1 MNIRYRHFRIPIL
14 RCLVSA
20 RASSPLGMKASLHP
34 ERSRRVSEVEGCK
47 MGSLSIGGWKF
58 YSIAIFVF
66 IAALLVPCVR
76 AEDTSVVAVK
86 AGTIYPVSSAP
97 IQDGIILIRDGKI
110 EAVGK
115 DLTIPE
121 GAEVIDGTNKVVI
134 PGLIDAFTTLA
145 EPTGDDEESVTPDI
159 RAVDAFNFYGEYRRM
174 LAGGVTTV
182 YISPG
187 QRRLVSGVGSVVKLA
202 GDPVAK
208 RIIKDKSALRIA
220 IGELPKNP
228 PAIWNPPIPPD
239 PCHPMVPQEKQLP
252 TTRMGEMAVLREV
265 FGQAQQYLNN
275 PPRKID
281 WKIESLLPAL
291 TRKLPV
297 RINCHNAQDIRSAIL
312 FSEVFNLRLIIEGGT
327 EAYNVIN
334 QIKWSNAPVIVTGA
348 FEPGRQ
354 YQKDDAQDII
364 LGRVN
369 PANARLLAEAG
380 IKFALSA
387 PTDETIGDLQ
397 FVAGYAV
404 SQGLSPAEAL
414 RAITITPAEI
424 LGIAERTGSIEK
436 GKDADLVILTS
447 EPFDVQAVVDKTLID
462 GKVVYTRSQAE
473 PEKEN
478 AEKVSITAIRAGK
491 ILTASRGTISD
502 GLILIK
508 GEKIAYVGQPK
519 DIPEKANVIDAAKS
533 VVIPGLIDIHSH
545 LGLHWESEPVRMNP
559 ASAASGSGN
568 VNLVSITDAV
578 KPNDEGFRD
587 VLRSG
592 VTSVLLAPETGGL
605 VSGNAALI
613 KLTGN
618 RDKDMIV
625 KEYAAVK
632 FSMLGSSAKMA
643 QIWQAR
649 ELLKNAK
656 EYAEKW
662 DQYER
667 AFEEYERRWQYEKG
681 KNENNGKE
689 PNEEDVFKEPE
700 RPRRDT
706 NLEMMRGLF
715 EHKMPALVSADRAD
729 EIRNTLKVFRDEYN
743 LDVIILGGSDGF
755 RVVDELRKYSIGVAV
770 GPDILRYEKGKAIN
784 NADMLTRSRL
794 RVALHTSATS
804 GTRYLPMN
812 AAYAVRYG
820 MDEENAFRAITIY
833 PAELLHVDDRI
844 GSIDEGKDADLVI
857 LSGEPFDFRSR
868 VEKVI
873 VNGQIVFE
881 REE

>member
-1 MNIRYRHFRIPIL
+1 MNIRYRHF
-14 RCLVSA
+14 
-20 RASSPLGMKASLHP
+20 
-34 ERSRRVSEVEGCK
+34 
-47 MGSLSIGGWKF
+47 SIGKKF
-58 YSIAIFVF
+58 YVTAIFVLV
-66 IAALLVPCVR
+66 AALLVPGVT
-76 AEDTSVVAVK
+76 AEETSVVAVK

-115 DLTIPE
+115 DIAIPE
-121 GAEVIDGTNKVVI
+121 GAEVIDAAGKVVI

-145 EPTGDDEESVTPDI
+145 EPGRDDEESVTPDI

-182 YISPG
+182 YVSPG
-187 QRRLVSGVGSVVKLA
+187 QRRLVSGLGSVVKLA
-202 GDPVAK
+202 GDSVAK
-208 RIIKDKSALRIA
+208 RRLRDSSALRIT

-228 PAIWNPPIPPD
+228 PAIWNPPVPPD

-252 TTRMGEMAVLREV
+252 TTRMGEMAVLRNV
-265 FGQAQQYLNN
+265 FGQAQQYLNDR
-275 PPRKID
+275 PRKID
-281 WKIESLLPAL
+281 WKMESLLPVL

-327 EAYNVIN
+327 EAYSVIN
-334 QIKWSNAPVIVTGA
+334 QIKWSDAPVVVTGA
-348 FEPGRQ
+348 FEPGRR
-354 YQKDDAQDII
+354 YPKDDTRDIM

-380 IKFALSA
+380 IKFALSSPSDQA
-387 PTDETIGDLQ
+387 IGDLQ

-404 SQGLSPAEAL
+404 SQGLSPEEAL
-414 RAITITPAEI
+414 KAVTITPAEI
-424 LGIAERTGSIEK
+424 LGIADRAGSIEK

-447 EPFDVQAVVDKTLID
+447 EPFDVRSAVDKTLID
-462 GKVVYTRSQAE
+462 GKVVYTRSEGE
-473 PEKEN
+473 PEKEH
-478 AEKVSITAIRAGK
+478 AEKASVTAIRAGK
-491 ILTASRGTISD
+491 ILTASRGTITD

-508 GEKIAYVGQPK
+508 AGKIAYVGEPK
-519 DIPEKANVIDAAKS
+519 DIPENAAVIDAAES

-559 ASAASGSGN
+559 ASPTSGSGSA
-568 VNLVSITDAV
+568 NLVSISNAIM
-578 KPNDEGFRD
+578 PNDEGFMD
-587 VLRSG
+587 VLCSG

-613 KLTGN
+613 KLTGD
-618 RDKDMIV
+618 RTKDMIV

-632 FSMLGSSAKMA
+632 FSMLGSSAKMT
-643 QIWQAR
+643 QVWQAR
-649 ELLKNAK
+649 DLLKRAK

-667 AFEEYERRWQYEKG
+667 AFEEYERRRKYEKD
-681 KNENNGKE
+681 KNNGKNKSE
-689 PNEEDVFKEPE
+689 GKESDEEDALKEPE

-706 NLEMMRGLF
+706 NLELMRGLF
-715 EHKMPALVSADRAD
+715 NRKMPALVHAGRAD
-729 EIRNTLKVFRDEYN
+729 EILNTLKVFRDEYN
-743 LDVIILGGSDGF
+743 LDVIILGGGDGF
-755 RVVDELRKYSIGVAV
+755 RVTDELRKYNVGVAI

-804 GTRYLPMN
+804 GTQYLPMN
-812 AAYAVRYG
+812 AAYAVRHG
-820 MDEENAFRAITIY
+820 MDEDNAFRAVTIY

-873 VNGQIVFE
+873 VNGRVVFE

>member
-1 MNIRYRHFRIPIL
+1 MNIRYRHF
-14 RCLVSA
+14 
-20 RASSPLGMKASLHP
+20 
-34 ERSRRVSEVEGCK
+34 
-47 MGSLSIGGWKF
+47 SIGNRF
-58 YSIAIFVF
+58 YVTAISVLIAS
-66 IAALLVPCVR
+66 LLVPGVT
-76 AEDTSVVAVK
+76 AEETSVVAVK
-86 AGTIYPVSSAP
+86 AGTVYPVSSAP

-115 DLTIPE
+115 DITIPE
-121 GAEVIDGTNKVVI
+121 GAEVIDAAGKVVI

-145 EPTGDDEESVTPDI
+145 EPGRDDEESVTPDI

-182 YISPG
+182 YVSPG
-187 QRRLVSGVGSVVKLA
+187 QRRLVSGLGSVVKLA
-202 GDPVAK
+202 GDSVAK
-208 RIIKDKSALRIA
+208 RRLRDSSALRIT

-228 PAIWNPPIPPD
+228 PALWNPPVPPD

-252 TTRMGEMAVLREV
+252 TTRMGEMAVLRNV
-265 FGQAQQYLNN
+265 FGQAQQYLNDR
-275 PPRKID
+275 PRKID
-281 WKIESLLPAL
+281 WKMESLLPVL

-297 RINCHNAQDIRSAIL
+297 RINCHNAQDIRSVIL

-327 EAYNVIN
+327 EAYSVIN
-334 QIKWSNAPVIVTGA
+334 QIKWSGAPVVVTGA

-354 YQKDDAQDII
+354 YQKDDTMDIM

-387 PTDETIGDLQ
+387 PTDDTIGDLQ

-404 SQGLSPAEAL
+404 SQGLSPEEAL
-414 RAITITPAEI
+414 KAITITPAEI
-424 LGIAERTGSIEK
+424 LGIADRTGSIEK

-447 EPFDVQAVVDKTLID
+447 EPFDVQSAVDKTLID
-462 GKVVYTRSQAE
+462 GKVVYTRSEAE
-473 PEKEN
+473 PEKEH
-478 AEKVSITAIRAGK
+478 AEKASITAIRAGK
-491 ILTASRGTISD
+491 ILTASRGIISD

-508 GEKIAYVGQPK
+508 GDKIAYVGKPK
-519 DIPEKANVIDAAKS
+519 DIPEQATVIDAAES

-559 ASAASGSGN
+559 ASPTSGSGG
-568 VNLVSITDAV
+568 VNLVSISNAI
-578 KPNDEGFRD
+578 KPNDESFRD

-613 KLTGN
+613 KLTGEGT
-618 RDKDMIV
+618 KDMIV

-632 FSMLGSSAKMA
+632 FSMLGSSAKMT
-643 QIWQAR
+643 QIWEAR
-649 ELLKNAK
+649 DLLKRAK

-667 AFEEYERRWQYEKG
+667 EYEQYERRRQYEKDKDDDKD
-681 KNENNGKE
+681 KNKDKE
-689 PNEEDVFKEPE
+689 SNEEDALKEPE

-706 NLEMMRGLF
+706 NLELMRGLF
-715 EHKMPALVSADRAD
+715 NRRMPALVQAGRAD

-743 LDVIILGGSDGF
+743 LDVIILGGGDSF
-755 RVVDELRKYSIGVAV
+755 RVTDELRKYNVGVAI

-784 NADMLTRSRL
+784 NADLLTRSRL

-804 GTRYLPMN
+804 GTQYLPMN

-820 MDEENAFRAITIY
+820 MDEDNAFRAVTIY

-873 VNGQIVFE
+873 VNGRVVFE

>member
-1 MNIRYRHFRIPIL
+1 MNIRYRHF
-14 RCLVSA
+14 
-20 RASSPLGMKASLHP
+20 
-34 ERSRRVSEVEGCK
+34 
-47 MGSLSIGGWKF
+47 SIRKKF
-58 YSIAIFVF
+58 YVTVIFVF
-66 IAALLVPCVR
+66 IAALLVPDVR
-76 AEDTSVVAVK
+76 AEETSVVAIK

-97 IQDGIILIRDGKI
+97 IQDGIVLIRDGKI

-115 DLTIPE
+115 DLEIPE
-121 GAEVIDGTNKVVI
+121 GAEVINAKDKVVI

-159 RAVDAFNFYGEYRRM
+159 RAVDAFNFYGKYRRM

-182 YISPG
+182 YVSPG
-187 QRRLVSGVGSVVKLA
+187 QRRLVSGLGSVVKLA
-202 GDPVAK
+202 GDSVAK
-208 RIIKDKSALRIA
+208 RRLKDSSALRIT

-228 PAIWNPPIPPD
+228 PALWDPPVPPD

-252 TTRMGEMAVLREV
+252 TTRMGELAELRNV
-265 FGQAQQYLNN
+265 FGQAQQYLKDR
-275 PPRKID
+275 PRKID
-281 WKIESLLPAL
+281 WKMESLLPAL

-297 RINCHNAQDIRSAIL
+297 RINCHNAQDIRNAIL
-312 FSEVFNLRLIIEGGT
+312 FSEVFNLSLIIEGGT

-334 QIKWSNAPVIVTGA
+334 QIKWSDAPVIVTGA

-354 YQKDDAQDII
+354 YPKDDARDIM

-387 PTDETIGDLQ
+387 TTDQMIGDLQ

-404 SQGLSPAEAL
+404 SQGLSSEEAL

-424 LGIAERTGSIEK
+424 LGIAERTGSIEP

-447 EPFDVQAVVDKTLID
+447 GPFDVQAIVDQTLID
-462 GKVVYTRSQAE
+462 GKVVYTRSE
-473 PEKEN
+473 TKPEKEH
-478 AEKVSITAIRAGK
+478 AEKASVTAIRAGK
-491 ILTASRGTISD
+491 ILTASRGTISN

-508 GEKIAYVGQPK
+508 AGKIAYVGQPK
-519 DIPEKANVIDAAKS
+519 DIPEKAKVIDAAQS
-533 VVIPGLIDIHSH
+533 VVIPGMIDIHSH

-559 ASAASGSGN
+559 ASPTSGSGSA
-568 VNLVSITDAV
+568 NLASISNAV
-578 KPNDEGFRD
+578 KPNDEGFRE

-613 KLTGN
+613 KLTGD
-618 RDKDMIV
+618 RTKDMIV

-632 FSMLGSSAKMA
+632 FSMLDSNAKMT
-643 QIWQAR
+643 QIWEAR
-649 ELLKNAK
+649 ELLKRAK

-662 DQYER
+662 DEYER
-667 AFEEYERRWQYEKG
+667 AFEEYERRRQYEKDKENG
-681 KNENNGKE
+681 NNKNKE
-689 PNEEDVFKEPE
+689 SDEEDALKEPE

-706 NLEMMRGLF
+706 NLELLRGLF
-715 EHKMPALVSADRAD
+715 ERKMPVLVHAGRAD

-743 LDVIILGGSDGF
+743 LDVIILGGEDGF
-755 RVVDELRKYSIGVAV
+755 RVTDELRKYNVGLAI

-784 NADMLTRSRL
+784 NADLLTRSRL

-804 GTRYLPMN
+804 GTQYLPMN
-812 AAYAVRYG
+812 AAYAVRHG
-820 MDEENAFRAITIY
+820 MDEDNAFRAVTIY
-833 PAELLHVDDRI
+833 PAEFLHVDDRI

-873 VNGQIVFE
+873 VNGRVVFE

>member
-1 MNIRYRHFRIPIL
+1 MNIRYRHF
-14 RCLVSA
+14 
-20 RASSPLGMKASLHP
+20 
-34 ERSRRVSEVEGCK
+34 
-47 MGSLSIGGWKF
+47 SIGNRF
-58 YSIAIFVF
+58 YVTAISVLIAS
-66 IAALLVPCVR
+66 LLVPGVT
-76 AEDTSVVAVK
+76 AEETSVVAVK
-86 AGTIYPVSSAP
+86 AGTVYPVSSAP

-115 DLTIPE
+115 DITIPE
-121 GAEVIDGTNKVVI
+121 GAEVIDAAGKVVI

-145 EPTGDDEESVTPDI
+145 EPGRDDEESVTPDI

-182 YISPG
+182 YVSPG
-187 QRRLVSGVGSVVKLA
+187 QRRLVSGLGSVVKLA
-202 GDPVAK
+202 GDSVAK
-208 RIIKDKSALRIA
+208 RRLRDSSALRIT

-228 PAIWNPPIPPD
+228 PALWNPPVPPD

-252 TTRMGEMAVLREV
+252 TTRMGEMAVLRNV
-265 FGQAQQYLNN
+265 FGQAQQYLNDR
-275 PPRKID
+275 PRKID
-281 WKIESLLPAL
+281 WKMESLLPVL

-327 EAYNVIN
+327 EAYSVIN
-334 QIKWSNAPVIVTGA
+334 QIKWSGAPVVVTVA

-354 YQKDDAQDII
+354 YQKDDTMDIM

-387 PTDETIGDLQ
+387 PTDDTIGDLQ

-404 SQGLSPAEAL
+404 SQGLSPEEAL
-414 RAITITPAEI
+414 KAITITPAEI
-424 LGIAERTGSIEK
+424 LGIADRTGSIEK

-447 EPFDVQAVVDKTLID
+447 EPFDVQSAVDKTLID
-462 GKVVYTRSQAE
+462 GKVVYTRSEAE
-473 PEKEN
+473 PEKEH
-478 AEKVSITAIRAGK
+478 AEKASITAIRAGK
-491 ILTASRGTISD
+491 ILTASRGIISD

-508 GEKIAYVGQPK
+508 GDKIAYVGKPK
-519 DIPEKANVIDAAKS
+519 DIPEQATVIDAAES

-559 ASAASGSGN
+559 ASPTSGSGG
-568 VNLVSITDAV
+568 VNLVSISNAI
-578 KPNDEGFRD
+578 KPNDESFRD

-592 VTSVLLAPETGGL
+592 VTSVLLAPETSGL

-613 KLTGN
+613 KLTGEGT
-618 RDKDMIV
+618 KDMIV

-632 FSMLGSSAKMA
+632 FSMLGSGAKMT
-643 QIWQAR
+643 QIWEAR
-649 ELLKNAK
+649 DLLKRAK

-667 AFEEYERRWQYEKG
+667 EYEQYERRRQYEKDKDDDKD
-681 KNENNGKE
+681 KNKDKE
-689 PNEEDVFKEPE
+689 SNEEDALKEPE
-700 RPRRDT
+700 RPLRDT
-706 NLEMMRGLF
+706 NLELMRGLF
-715 EHKMPALVSADRAD
+715 NRRMPALVQAGRAD

-743 LDVIILGGSDGF
+743 LDVIILGGGDGF
-755 RVVDELRKYSIGVAV
+755 RVTDELRKYNVGVAI

-784 NADMLTRSRL
+784 NADLLTRSRL

-804 GTRYLPMN
+804 GTQYLPMN

-820 MDEENAFRAITIY
+820 MDEDNAFRAVTIY

-873 VNGQIVFE
+873 VNGRVVFE

>member
-1 MNIRYRHFRIPIL
+1 MNIRYRHFSFRKKLYLTAISFLIVVL
-14 RCLVSA
+14 LVS
-20 RASSPLGMKASLHP
+20 S
-34 ERSRRVSEVEGCK
+34 
-47 MGSLSIGGWKF
+47 
-58 YSIAIFVF
+58 
-66 IAALLVPCVR
+66 VR
-76 AEDTSVVAVK
+76 AEETSVVAVK

-97 IQDGIILIRDGKI
+97 IQDGIVLIRDGKI

-115 DLTIPE
+115 DLAIPE
-121 GAEVIDGTNKVVI
+121 GAEVIDAKDKVVI

-145 EPTGDDEESVTPDI
+145 EPTMDDEESVTPDI

-182 YISPG
+182 YVSPG
-187 QRRLVSGVGSVVKLA
+187 QRRLVSGMGSVVKLA
-202 GDPVAK
+202 GDSVAK
-208 RIIKDKSALRIA
+208 RRLKDSSALRIT

-228 PAIWNPPIPPD
+228 PALWNPPVPPD

-252 TTRMGEMAVLREV
+252 TTRMGEMAVLRNV
-265 FGQAQQYLNN
+265 FGQAQQYLNDR
-275 PPRKID
+275 PRKID
-281 WKIESLLPAL
+281 WKMESLLPVL

-334 QIKWSNAPVIVTGA
+334 QIKWSDAPVVVTGA

-354 YQKDDAQDII
+354 YPKDDTRDIM

-369 PANARLLAEAG
+369 PANAKFLAEAG
-380 IKFALSA
+380 IKFALSS
-387 PTDETIGDLQ
+387 PTDQAIGDLQ

-404 SQGLSPAEAL
+404 SQGLSPEEAL
-414 RAITITPAEI
+414 KAITITPAEI
-424 LGIAERTGSIEK
+424 LGIADRTGSIEK

-447 EPFDVQAVVDKTLID
+447 GPFDVQSAVDKTLID
-462 GKVVYTRSQAE
+462 GKVVYTRSETE
-473 PEKEN
+473 PEKEH
-478 AEKVSITAIRAGK
+478 AEKESITAIRAGK
-491 ILTASRGTISD
+491 ILTASRGTIID

-508 GEKIAYVGQPK
+508 GDKIAYVGEPK
-519 DIPEKANVIDAAKS
+519 DIPEQATVIDAAES

-545 LGLHWESEPVRMNP
+545 LGLHWESEPIRMNP
-559 ASAASGSGN
+559 ASSTSGSDS
-568 VNLVSITDAV
+568 VNLVSITNAI
-578 KPNDEGFRD
+578 KPNDESFRE

-613 KLTGN
+613 KLTGEGT
-618 RDKDMIV
+618 KDMIV

-632 FSMLGSSAKMA
+632 FSMLGSSAKMT
-643 QIWQAR
+643 QVWQAR
-649 ELLKNAK
+649 DLLKRAK
-656 EYAEKW
+656 EYAGKW

-667 AFEEYERRWQYEKG
+667 AFEEYERRRQYEKD
-681 KNENNGKE
+681 KDNGKDKSADKD
-689 PNEEDVFKEPE
+689 PNEEDALKEPE

-706 NLEMMRGLF
+706 NLELMRGLF
-715 EHKMPALVSADRAD
+715 NRKMPALVQAGRAD
-729 EIRNTLKVFRDEYN
+729 EILNTLKVFRDEYN
-743 LDVIILGGSDGF
+743 LDVIILGGGDGY
-755 RVVDELRKYSIGVAV
+755 RVTDELRKYNVGIAI

-784 NADMLTRSRL
+784 NADLLTRSRL

-804 GTRYLPMN
+804 GTQYLPMN

-820 MDEENAFRAITIY
+820 MDEDNAFRAVTIY

-857 LSGEPFDFRSR
+857 MSGEPFDFRSR

-873 VNGQIVFE
+873 VNGRIVFE

>member
-1 MNIRYRHFRIPIL
+1 MNISYRYFNIGKKFNVTA
-14 RCLVSA
+14 VS
-20 RASSPLGMKASLHP
+20 
-34 ERSRRVSEVEGCK
+34 VIIV
-47 MGSLSIGGWKF
+47 
-58 YSIAIFVF
+58 
-66 IAALLVPCVR
+66 ALLIPGVK
-76 AEDTSVVAVK
+76 AEETSVTAVK
-86 AGTIYPVSSAP
+86 AGTIYPVGSAP
-97 IQDGIILIRDGKI
+97 IQDGIVLIRDGKI
-110 EAVGK
+110 EGVGK

-121 GAEVIDGTNKVVI
+121 DAEVIDAKDKVVI

-182 YISPG
+182 YVSPG

-202 GDPVAK
+202 GDSVAK
-208 RIIKDKSALRIA
+208 RRLKDSSALRIT

-228 PAIWNPPIPPD
+228 PALWDPPVPPD

-252 TTRMGEMAVLREV
+252 TTRMGEMAVLRNV
-265 FGQAQQYLNN
+265 FGQAQQYLNDR
-275 PPRKID
+275 PRKID
-281 WKIESLLPAL
+281 WKMESLLPIL

-297 RINCHNAQDIRSAIL
+297 RINCHNAQDIRNAIL

-334 QIKWSNAPVIVTGA
+334 QIKWSNAPVVVTGA

-354 YQKDDAQDII
+354 YSKDDTHDIM

-369 PANARLLAEAG
+369 LANVKLLSEAG

-387 PTDETIGDLQ
+387 PTDQTIGDLQ

-404 SQGLSPAEAL
+404 GQGLSPEEAL
-414 RAITITPAEI
+414 NAITITPAEI
-424 LGIAERTGSIEK
+424 LGIAERTGSIEP

-447 EPFDVQAVVDKTLID
+447 EPFDVQSVVDKTLID
-462 GKVVYTRSQAE
+462 GKVVYTRSEAKPKKEQT
-473 PEKEN
+473 EK
-478 AEKVSITAIRAGK
+478 ATVTAIRAGR

-508 GEKIAYVGQPK
+508 GDKIDYVGKPK
-519 DIPEKANVIDAAKS
+519 DIPEKAVVIDAAQS

-545 LGLHWESEPVRMNP
+545 LGLHWESEPFRMNP
-559 ASAASGSGN
+559 ASPTSGSGSARH
-568 VNLVSITDAV
+568 VSIVNAI
-578 KPNDEGFRD
+578 KPNDEGFLD

-613 KLTGN
+613 KLTGD
-618 RDKDMIV
+618 RTKDMVV

-649 ELLKNAK
+649 DLLKRAK

-662 DQYER
+662 EQYER
-667 AFEEYERRWQYEKG
+667 AFEEYERRRQYEKD
-681 KNENNGKE
+681 KNKDKESDEEDTLKE
-689 PNEEDVFKEPE
+689 PD

-706 NLEMMRGLF
+706 NLELLRGLF
-715 EHKMPALVSADRAD
+715 ERKMPALVHAGRAD

-743 LDVIILGGSDGF
+743 LDVIILGGGDGF
-755 RVVDELRKYSIGVAV
+755 RVTDELRKYNVGIAI
-770 GPDILRYEKGKAIN
+770 GPDILRYEKGKPIN
-784 NADMLTRSRL
+784 NADLLTRSRL

-804 GTRYLPMN
+804 GTQYLPMN

-820 MDEENAFRAITIY
+820 MDEDNAFRSVTIY

-844 GSIDEGKDADLVI
+844 GSIDAGKDADLVI
-857 LSGEPFDFRSR
+857 LSGEPFDFQSR

-873 VNGQIVFE
+873 VNGRVVFE
-881 REE
+881 KEE

>member
-1 MNIRYRHFRIPIL
+1 MNIRYRHF
-14 RCLVSA
+14 
-20 RASSPLGMKASLHP
+20 
-34 ERSRRVSEVEGCK
+34 
-47 MGSLSIGGWKF
+47 SIGNRF
-58 YSIAIFVF
+58 YVTAISVLIAS
-66 IAALLVPCVR
+66 LLVPGVT
-76 AEDTSVVAVK
+76 AEETSVVAVK
-86 AGTIYPVSSAP
+86 AGTVYPVSSAP

-115 DLTIPE
+115 DITIPE
-121 GAEVIDGTNKVVI
+121 GAEVIDAAGKVVI

-145 EPTGDDEESVTPDI
+145 EPGRDDEESVTPDI

-182 YISPG
+182 YVSPG
-187 QRRLVSGVGSVVKLA
+187 QRRLVSGLGSVVKLA
-202 GDPVAK
+202 GDSVAK
-208 RIIKDKSALRIA
+208 RRLRDSSALRIT

-228 PAIWNPPIPPD
+228 PALWNPPVPPD

-252 TTRMGEMAVLREV
+252 TTRMGEMAVLRNV
-265 FGQAQQYLNN
+265 FGQAQQYLNDR
-275 PPRKID
+275 PRKID
-281 WKIESLLPAL
+281 WKMESLLPVL

-327 EAYNVIN
+327 EAYSVIN
-334 QIKWSNAPVIVTGA
+334 QIKWSGAPVVVTGA

-354 YQKDDAQDII
+354 YQKDDTMDIM

-387 PTDETIGDLQ
+387 PTDDTIGDLQ

-404 SQGLSPAEAL
+404 SQGLSPEEAL
-414 RAITITPAEI
+414 KAITITPAEI
-424 LGIAERTGSIEK
+424 LGIADRTGSIEK

-447 EPFDVQAVVDKTLID
+447 EPFDVQSAVDKTLID
-462 GKVVYTRSQAE
+462 GKVVYTRSETE
-473 PEKEN
+473 PEKEH
-478 AEKVSITAIRAGK
+478 AEKASITAIRAGK
-491 ILTASRGTISD
+491 ILTASRGIISD

-508 GEKIAYVGQPK
+508 GDKIAYVGKPK
-519 DIPEKANVIDAAKS
+519 DIPEQATIIDAAES

-559 ASAASGSGN
+559 ASPTSGSGG
-568 VNLVSITDAV
+568 VNLVSISNAI
-578 KPNDEGFRD
+578 KPNDESFRD

-592 VTSVLLAPETGGL
+592 VTSVLLAPETSGL

-613 KLTGN
+613 KLTGEGT
-618 RDKDMIV
+618 KDMIV

-632 FSMLGSSAKMA
+632 FSMLGSGAKMT
-643 QIWQAR
+643 QIWEAR
-649 ELLKNAK
+649 DLLKRAK

-667 AFEEYERRWQYEKG
+667 EYEQYERRRQYEKDKDDDKD
-681 KNENNGKE
+681 KNKDKE
-689 PNEEDVFKEPE
+689 SNEEDALKEPE
-700 RPRRDT
+700 RPLRDT
-706 NLEMMRGLF
+706 NLELMRGLF
-715 EHKMPALVSADRAD
+715 NRRMPALVQAGRAD

-743 LDVIILGGSDGF
+743 LDVIILGGGDGF
-755 RVVDELRKYSIGVAV
+755 RVTDELRKYNVGVAI

-784 NADMLTRSRL
+784 NADLLTRSRL

-804 GTRYLPMN
+804 GTQYLPMN

-820 MDEENAFRAITIY
+820 MDEDNAFRAVTIY

-873 VNGQIVFE
+873 VNGRVVFE

>member
-1 MNIRYRHFRIPIL
+1 MNKRYRHF
-14 RCLVSA
+14 
-20 RASSPLGMKASLHP
+20 
-34 ERSRRVSEVEGCK
+34 
-47 MGSLSIGGWKF
+47 SIGKKF
-58 YSIAIFVF
+58 YVTAISVL
-66 IAALLVPCVR
+66 IAAMLVPGVT
-76 AEDTSVVAVK
+76 AEETSVVAIK

-97 IQDGIILIRDGKI
+97 IRDGIILIRDGKI

-115 DLTIPE
+115 NLKIPE
-121 GAEVIDGTNKVVI
+121 GAEVIDAKDKVVI

-159 RAVDAFNFYGEYRRM
+159 RAVDGFNFYGEYRRM

-187 QRRLVSGVGSVVKLA
+187 QRRLVGGIGSVVKLA
-202 GDPVAK
+202 GDSVAK
-208 RIIKDKSALRIA
+208 RIIKDKSALRIT

-228 PAIWNPPIPPD
+228 PALWNPPVPPD
-239 PCHPMVPQEKQLP
+239 PCHPMVPEEKQLP
-252 TTRMGEMAVLREV
+252 TTRMGEMAVLRNV
-265 FGQAQQYLNN
+265 FGQAQQYLNDR
-275 PPRKID
+275 PRKID
-281 WKIESLLPAL
+281 WKMESLLPVL

-334 QIKWSNAPVIVTGA
+334 QIKWSDAPVVVTGA

-354 YQKDDAQDII
+354 YSKDDTMDIM

-387 PTDETIGDLQ
+387 PTDQTIGDLQ

-404 SQGLSPAEAL
+404 SQGLTPEEAL
-414 RAITITPAEI
+414 KAVTITPAEI

-447 EPFDVQAVVDKTLID
+447 EPFDVQSAVDKTLID
-462 GKVVYTRSQAE
+462 GKVVYSRSEGE
-473 PEKEN
+473 PEKEH

-491 ILTASRGTISD
+491 ILTANRGTISD

-508 GEKIAYVGQPK
+508 AGKIAYVGEPE
-519 DIPEKANVIDAAKS
+519 DIPEKATVIDAAES

-559 ASAASGSGN
+559 ASPTSGSGG
-568 VNLVSITDAV
+568 VNLVSISNAIM
-578 KPNDEGFRD
+578 PNDEGFRD

-592 VTSVLLAPETGGL
+592 VTSILLAPETGGL

-613 KLTGN
+613 KLTG
-618 RDKDMIV
+618 DSTKDMIV

-632 FSMLGSSAKMA
+632 FSMLGSSAKMT
-643 QIWQAR
+643 QVWQAR
-649 ELLKNAK
+649 ELLKRAK

-662 DQYER
+662 DEYER
-667 AFEEYERRWQYEKG
+667 SFEEYERRRQYQKD
-681 KNENNGKE
+681 KNENNE
-689 PNEEDVFKEPE
+689 SNEEGALKEPE
-700 RPRRDT
+700 RPQRDT
-706 NLEMMRGLF
+706 NLELMRGLF
-715 EHKMPALVSADRAD
+715 KRKMPALVHAGRAD
-729 EIRNTLKVFRDEYN
+729 EILNTLKVFRDEYN
-743 LDVIILGGSDGF
+743 LDVIILGGGDGF
-755 RVVDELRKYSIGVAV
+755 RVIDDLRKYNVGVAI

-784 NADMLTRSRL
+784 NADLLTRSRL

-804 GTRYLPMN
+804 GTKYLPMN
-812 AAYAVRYG
+812 AAYAVRHG
-820 MDEENAFRAITIY
+820 MDEDSAFRAVTIY

-868 VEKVI
+868 VERVI
-873 VNGQIVFE
+873 VNGRVVFE

>member
-1 MNIRYRHFRIPIL
+1 MNIRYRHF
-14 RCLVSA
+14 
-20 RASSPLGMKASLHP
+20 
-34 ERSRRVSEVEGCK
+34 
-47 MGSLSIGGWKF
+47 SIGKKF
-58 YSIAIFVF
+58 YVTVISVL
-66 IAALLVPCVR
+66 IAALLVPSVT
-76 AEDTSVVAVK
+76 AEEVSVVAVK

-97 IQDGIILIRDGKI
+97 IQDGIVLIRDGKI

-121 GAEVIDGTNKVVI
+121 GAEVIDAKDKVVI

-145 EPTGDDEESVTPDI
+145 EPSRDDEESVTPDI

-202 GDPVAK
+202 GDSVAK
-208 RIIKDKSALRIA
+208 RRLKDSSALRIT

-228 PAIWNPPIPPD
+228 PALWNPPVPPD

-252 TTRMGEMAVLREV
+252 TTRMGELAVLRNV
-265 FGQAQQYLNN
+265 FGQAQQYLNDR
-275 PPRKID
+275 PRKID
-281 WKIESLLPAL
+281 WKMESLLPVL

-334 QIKWSNAPVIVTGA
+334 QIKWSDAPVIVTGI
-348 FEPGRQ
+348 FRPGRL
-354 YQKDDAQDII
+354 YPKDDTRDIM

-369 PANARLLAEAG
+369 PANARFLAEAG

-387 PTDETIGDLQ
+387 PTDGTIGDLQ

-404 SQGLSPAEAL
+404 SQGLSPEEAL

-424 LGIAERTGSIEK
+424 LGIADRAGSIEP
-436 GKDADLVILTS
+436 GKDADMVILTS
-447 EPFDVQAVVDKTLID
+447 GPFDVQATVDKTLID
-462 GKVVYTRSQAE
+462 GKVVYTRLDSK
-473 PEKEN
+473 PEKEH
-478 AEKVSITAIRAGK
+478 AEKASITAIRAGK

-508 GEKIAYVGQPK
+508 GDKIAYVGEPK
-519 DIPEKANVIDAAKS
+519 DVPEKATIIDAAES
-533 VVIPGLIDIHSH
+533 VVIPGMIDIYSH
-545 LGLHWESEPVRMNP
+545 LGLHWESEPIRMNP
-559 ASAASGSGN
+559 APPTSGSGS
-568 VNLVSITDAV
+568 VRLVSISNAI
-578 KPNDEGFRD
+578 KPNDKGFRD
-587 VLRSG
+587 VLCSG
-592 VTSVLLAPETGGL
+592 VTSVLLAPDTEGL

-613 KLTGN
+613 KLTGD
-618 RDKDMIV
+618 RMKDMIV
-625 KEYAAVK
+625 KEYAAVI
-632 FSMLGSSAKMA
+632 FSMLGSSAKMT
-643 QIWQAR
+643 QVWQAR
-649 ELLKNAK
+649 GLLKRAK

-667 AFEEYERRWQYEKG
+667 AYGEYERRRQYEKD
-681 KNENNGKE
+681 KDKE
-689 PNEEDVFKEPE
+689 KESNEEDALKEPE

-706 NLEMMRGLF
+706 NLELMRGLF
-715 EHKMPALVSADRAD
+715 KRKMPALVHAGRAD

-743 LDVIILGGSDGF
+743 LDVIILGGEDGF
-755 RVVDELRKYSIGVAV
+755 RVTDELRKYNVGLAI
-770 GPDILRYEKGKAIN
+770 GPDILQYEKGKAIN
-784 NADMLTRSRL
+784 NADLLTRSRL
-794 RVALHTSATS
+794 RVALHSSATS
-804 GTRYLPMN
+804 GTQYLPMN

-820 MDEENAFRAITIY
+820 MDEDNAFRAVTIY

-873 VNGQIVFE
+873 VNGRVVFE

>member
-1 MNIRYRHFRIPIL
+1 MNIRYRHF
-14 RCLVSA
+14 
-20 RASSPLGMKASLHP
+20 
-34 ERSRRVSEVEGCK
+34 
-47 MGSLSIGGWKF
+47 SIGQKF
-58 YSIAIFVF
+58 YVIAISVL
-66 IAALLVPCVR
+66 IAALLVPSV
-76 AEDTSVVAVK
+76 AADETSVVAVK
-86 AGTIYPVSSAP
+86 AGTIYPVTSAP
-97 IQDGIILIRDGKI
+97 INDGIVLIRDGRI

-115 DLTIPE
+115 GLEIPDD
-121 GAEVIDGTNKVVI
+121 AEIIDAAGKVVI

-145 EPTGDDEESVTPDI
+145 EANRDDEESVTPDI
-159 RAVDAFNFYGEYRRM
+159 RAVDAFNFYGKYRRM

-187 QRRLVSGVGSVVKLA
+187 QRRLVSGLGSVVKLA
-202 GDPVAK
+202 GDSVAK
-208 RIIKDKSALRIA
+208 RRLKDRSALRIA

-252 TTRMGEMAVLREV
+252 TTRMGEMAVLRNI
-265 FGQAQQYLNN
+265 FGEAQQYLNQ

-281 WKIESLLPAL
+281 WKMESLLPVL

-312 FSEVFNLRLIIEGGT
+312 FSQVFNLRLIIEGGT
-327 EAYNVIN
+327 EAYKVIN
-334 QIKWSNAPVIVTGA
+334 QVKWSNAPVILTGV

-354 YQKDDAQDII
+354 YAKDDTQDVM
-364 LGRVN
+364 LGRAN
-369 PANARLLAEAG
+369 PASPSLLSEAG
-380 IKFALSA
+380 VKFALSS

-404 SQGLSPAEAL
+404 SQGLSPEEAL
-414 RAITITPAEI
+414 KAITITPAEI
-424 LGIAERTGSIEK
+424 LGIADRTGSIEK
-436 GKDADLVILTS
+436 GKDADLVILTAG
-447 EPFDVQAVVDKTLID
+447 PFEVQAAVDKTLID
-462 GKVVYTRSQAE
+462 GKVVYSRWQEE
-473 PEKEN
+473 PEKEP
-478 AEKVSITAIRAGK
+478 AVKTSTITAIRAGK

-508 GEKIAYVGQPK
+508 DDKISYVGEPK
-519 DIPEKANVIDAAKS
+519 DIPEKATVIDAGDS

-559 ASAASGSGN
+559 LSPTSGSGSVQQISISKA
-568 VNLVSITDAV
+568 VNP
-578 KPNDEGFRD
+578 KDEGFGD

-605 VSGNAALI
+605 ISGNAALI
-613 KLTGN
+613 KLTGG
-618 RDKDMIV
+618 RTKDMVV

-632 FSMLGSSAKMA
+632 FSMLGSSAKMT

-649 ELLKNAK
+649 ELLKRAK
-656 EYAEKW
+656 EYTEKW
-662 DQYER
+662 DQYDR
-667 AFEEYERRWQYEKG
+667 AFEEYERRRQYEEDKD
-681 KNENNGKE
+681 KDNNKDSKEEDTLKE
-689 PNEEDVFKEPE
+689 PN

-706 NLEMMRGLF
+706 NLELLRGLF
-715 EHKMPALVSADRAD
+715 KREMPVLVHASRAD
-729 EIRNTLKVFRDEYN
+729 EIRNTLKVFREEFN
-743 LDVIILGGSDGF
+743 LDVIILGGEDGY
-755 RVVDELRKYSIGVAV
+755 RVTDELRKYNVGLAV

-784 NADMLTRSRL
+784 NADLLTRSRL

-804 GTRYLPMN
+804 GTQYLPMN

-820 MDEENAFRAITIY
+820 MDQDNAFRAVTIY

-873 VNGQIVFE
+873 VNGRIVFE

>member
-1 MNIRYRHFRIPIL
+1 MNIRYRRF
-14 RCLVSA
+14 
-20 RASSPLGMKASLHP
+20 
-34 ERSRRVSEVEGCK
+34 
-47 MGSLSIGGWKF
+47 SIRKKF
-58 YSIAIFVF
+58 YMNAIFVF
-66 IAALLVPCVR
+66 IAALLVSGVR
-76 AEDTSVVAVK
+76 AEETSVVVVK

-97 IQDGIILIRDGKI
+97 IRDGIVLIRDGKI

-115 DLTIPE
+115 DLAIPE
-121 GAEVIDGTNKVVI
+121 GAEVIDAKDKVVI

-145 EPTGDDEESVTPDI
+145 EPTGEDEESVTPDI

-182 YISPG
+182 YVSPG

-202 GDPVAK
+202 GESVAK
-208 RIIKDKSALRIA
+208 RRLKDSSALRIT

-228 PAIWNPPIPPD
+228 PALWNPPVPPD

-252 TTRMGEMAVLREV
+252 TTRMGEMAVLRNV
-265 FGQAQQYLNN
+265 FGQAQQYLNDR
-275 PPRKID
+275 PRKID
-281 WKIESLLPAL
+281 WKTESLLPAL

-297 RINCHNAQDIRSAIL
+297 RINCHNAHDIRNAIL

-334 QIKWSNAPVIVTGA
+334 QIKWSDAPVIVTEA

-354 YQKDDAQDII
+354 YPKDDTRDIM

-369 PANARLLAEAG
+369 PANAKLLAEAG

-404 SQGLSPAEAL
+404 SQGLSPEEAL
-414 RAITITPAEI
+414 RAVTMTPAEI
-424 LGIAERTGSIEK
+424 LGIADRTGSIET
-436 GKDADLVILTS
+436 GKDADLVIMTS
-447 EPFDVQAVVDKTLID
+447 WPFDVHAVVDKTLID
-462 GKVVYTRSQAE
+462 GKIVYSRSETKQ
-473 PEKEN
+473 EKKE
-478 AEKVSITAIRAGK
+478 AEKASITAIRAGR

-508 GEKIAYVGQPK
+508 GDKIVYVGESK
-519 DIPEKANVIDAAKS
+519 DIPEKATVINAAQS
-533 VVIPGLIDIHSH
+533 VVIPGMIDIHSH

-559 ASAASGSGN
+559 ASPTSGSGSA
-568 VNLVSITDAV
+568 NLVSITDAI
-578 KPNDEGFRD
+578 KPNDEAFRD

-613 KLTGN
+613 KLTGD
-618 RDKDMIV
+618 RTKDMIV

-632 FSMLGSSAKMA
+632 FSMLDSNAKMT
-643 QIWQAR
+643 QIWEAR
-649 ELLKNAK
+649 ELLKRAK

-662 DQYER
+662 EQYER
-667 AFEEYERRWQYEKG
+667 AFEEYERRRQYEKDKDNG
-681 KNENNGKE
+681 KNNKE
-689 PNEEDVFKEPE
+689 SDEEDALKEPE

-706 NLEMMRGLF
+706 NLELLRGLF
-715 EHKMPALVSADRAD
+715 ERKMPAIVHADRAD

-743 LDVIILGGSDGF
+743 LDVVILGGDDGY
-755 RVVDELRKYSIGVAV
+755 RVTDELRKYNVGVAI

-784 NADMLTRSRL
+784 NADLLTRSRL

-804 GTRYLPMN
+804 GTQYLPMN

-820 MDEENAFRAITIY
+820 MDEDNAFRAVTIY

-873 VNGQIVFE
+873 VNGRIVFE